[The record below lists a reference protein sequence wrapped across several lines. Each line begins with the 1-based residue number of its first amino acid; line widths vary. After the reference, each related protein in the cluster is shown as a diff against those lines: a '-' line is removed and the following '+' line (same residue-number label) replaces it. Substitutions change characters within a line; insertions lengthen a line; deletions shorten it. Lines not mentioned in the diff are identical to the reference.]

1 MSISRRVV
9 LTVLASSGA
18 LLIACDR
25 AESQTALPVSTTPIL
40 EILSV
45 SPEVGPPGTPI
56 SLRGSGFTPG
66 MTVAFDGVAAT
77 NVTVISSTHL
87 TAVAPPH
94 GVGLADIVLASPDGQ
109 TTTLRGRY
117 RYGDVADGCAGC
129 WDYNRAP
136 TNTRVISP

>member
-9 LTVLASSGA
+9 LRVLASSAA

-25 AESQTALPVSTTPIL
+25 AESPTASPVSTTPKL

-45 SPEVGPPGTPI
+45 SPEVGPPGTPV
-56 SLRGSGFTPG
+56 SLRGFGFKPG
-66 MTVAFDGVAAT
+66 MTVSFDGVPAT
-77 NVTVISSTHL
+77 NVTVISSIHL
-87 TAVAPPH
+87 TAFAPPH
-94 GVGLADIVLASPDGQ
+94 AVGFADIVIAGLDGQ

-117 RYGDVADGCAGC
+117 RYGDAEDGCAGC

-136 TNTRVISP
+136 ISTRVVPP